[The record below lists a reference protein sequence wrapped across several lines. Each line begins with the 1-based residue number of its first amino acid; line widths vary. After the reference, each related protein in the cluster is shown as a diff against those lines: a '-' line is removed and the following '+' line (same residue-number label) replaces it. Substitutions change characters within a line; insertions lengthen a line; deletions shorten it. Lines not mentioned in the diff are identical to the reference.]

1 MSQDIGDKAYLSH
14 TAQEIDDAIDALP
27 TKAAAADLTAEVTA
41 REQLQAAVT
50 GLIDSGAKNILPVN
64 SGSNSTWLNLSA
76 TAKSGDYILYIG
88 HLESTDTD
96 SETCQIAF
104 LDSGG
109 NTVGAYKQMARGDGV
124 YTAIT
129 LTSDNLATVRIY
141 SSDSY
146 AHSSGDT
153 VSFTEAML
161 CTAEDWAISQKYVP
175 YCPTLPELYQ
185 MVLDLGGGNR
195 SMSAAPTEQE
205 EQR

>member
-1 MSQDIGDKAYLSH
+1 MAQDIGESAYLAH
-14 TAQEIDDAIDALP
+14 DAQDIDDVIDALP
-27 TKAAAADLTAEVTA
+27 TEVTA
-41 REQLQAAVT
+41 REKLQAAVT

-64 SGSNSTWLNLSA
+64 SGSNSTWFNLSVN
-76 TAKSGDYILYIG
+76 AKAGDYILYIG
-88 HLESTDTD
+88 HLESTDAD
-96 SETCQIAF
+96 STTCQIAF

-109 NTVGAYKQMARGDGV
+109 STVGAYKQMERGDGV
-124 YTAIT
+124 YTAVT

-161 CTAEDWAISQKYVP
+161 CTAADWEISRKYIP
-175 YCPTLPELYQ
+175 YCPSMAELYQ
-185 MVLDLGGGNR
+185 MILDLGGGSR
-195 SMSAAPTEQE
+195 AAAVQLTPTGEE